1 MKMKQLTT
9 FALAAAFT
17 IGTFGISVPVK
28 AAENS
33 TDYTILDYR
42 I

>member
-1 MKMKQLTT
+1 MKMKKLTT
-9 FALAAAFT
+9 FAIAAAFT

-28 AAENS
+28 AADNS